1 MAEAVDFDQI
11 HRTRMEKDLQ
21 ELKTLIATHF
31 EVRKRDDEEL
41 NELKSRIEKRK
52 AERAEQMK
60 VRQEKEKERIQREK
74 EERKQREEEDEKRKA
89 EEEEKKKQAIAN
101 MSMHYGGYLARGD
114 RGNKNNK
121 RSTER
126 EKKRKALADRRKPL
140 NIDHLQSEKLK
151 EKAKELFDWMTKLEE
166 EKYDFEIKLDRQKY
180 DINQLRQRVNEY
192 MGKFG
197 KGAVRDKRAVK
208 TLANVSA
215 RAGAFK

>member
-1 MAEAVDFDQI
+1 MGDAVDFDQI

-31 EVRKRDDEEL
+31 EQRKRDDEEL
-41 NELKSRIEKRK
+41 DNLKERIEKRK
-52 AERAEQMK
+52 SEREEQMK
-60 VRQEKEKERIQREK
+60 IRQEKEKERVQREK
-74 EERKQREEEDEKRKA
+74 EERIAREQEEERKKI

-114 RGNKNNK
+114 RNKNNK
-121 RSTER
+121 RQTER
-126 EKKRKALADRRKPL
+126 EKKRKLLAERRKPL
-140 NIDHLQSEKLK
+140 NIDHLQSDKLK
-151 EKAKELFDWMTKLEE
+151 DKAKELFQWMSQLEE
-166 EKYDFEIKLDRQKY
+166 EKYDFETKLERQKY

-197 KGAVRDKRAVK
+197 KGGKSGPKRQVK

>member
-11 HRTRMEKDLQ
+11 HRVRMEKDLQ

-31 EVRKRDDEEL
+31 EQRKRDDEEL
-41 NELKSRIEKRK
+41 DQLKSRIEKRK
-52 AERAEQMK
+52 AERTEQMK
-60 VRQEKEKERIQREK
+60 IRQEREKERVQREK
-74 EERKQREEEDEKRKA
+74 EERKAKEEEEERKKV

-114 RGNKNNK
+114 RNKNNK
-121 RSTER
+121 RQTER
-126 EKKRKALADRRKPL
+126 EKKRKLLAERRKPL

-151 EKAKELFDWMTKLEE
+151 EKAKELFQWMSTLEE
-166 EKYDFEIKLDRQKY
+166 EKYDFEIKLERQKY

-197 KGAVRDKRAVK
+197 KGGKGGAKRQVK